1 VPGDWIDPPLDD
13 DEVYGL
19 DPELE
24 PAFDPAHRARPTAA
38 HGAAVLVGG
47 AIGTL
52 ARDLLLRAAPAAHL
66 GFPWTLV
73 SLNLVGAAAL
83 GLLVARVLDPHPH
96 RVELRLFLAT
106 GVLGG
111 FTTYSSLVSASIV
124 LGHNGHLAAG
134 FATMLGTSLVG
145 VGAAWL
151 GSRRRVTAV
160 AR

>member
-1 VPGDWIDPPLDD
+1 VPDDRNDPPLDD
-13 DEVYGL
+13 DVYGL

-24 PAFDPAHRARPTAA
+24 PAFDPSHHARPTLA
-38 HGAAVLVGG
+38 HGLTVLAGG

-66 GFPWTLV
+66 GFPWMLV

-106 GVLGG
+106 GILGG

-124 LGHNGHLAAG
+124 LGHNGHLATG
-134 FATMLGTSLVG
+134 FATMLGTSLAG
-145 VGAAWL
+145 VAAAWA
-151 GSRRRVTAV
+151 GSRRRSQAV
-160 AR
+160 PA